1 MCHRSNT
8 LQILENIL
16 KDLLPIPFVML
27 ESNFGAI
34 SQLKYGM
41 TKKLPPTLS
50 NIFPQTHPIRP
61 MNLNGT
67 PPASQVSIFS
77 IDYNSPQGHSFM
89 HIPSKPLSRKST
101 IKNTKVSDSQP
112 SLDQLTRWNLNSSAI
127 PPHKKSC

>member
-1 MCHRSNT
+1 
-8 LQILENIL
+8 
-16 KDLLPIPFVML
+16 ML

-112 SLDQLTRWNLNSSAI
+112 SLTNRRANLRSAYQVEFELI
-127 PPHKKSC
+127 GHSPP